1 MFARWSNEDLTDLS
15 QFCVFLTSMKLCS
28 RVSVVM
34 TTVHQGSFIEFQCY
48 IDTNNAKYFTQLDGF
63 ISSLGM
69 NYIFP
74 QISLGTEV
82 LLFQYEYIVI
92 SWLS

>member
-1 MFARWSNEDLTDLS
+1 
-15 QFCVFLTSMKLCS
+15 
-28 RVSVVM
+28 M
-34 TTVHQGSFIEFQCY
+34 TTMHQGSFIEVQCD
-48 IDTNNAKYFTQLDGF
+48 IDADNAKYFTQLDGF

>member
-1 MFARWSNEDLTDLS
+1 
-15 QFCVFLTSMKLCS
+15 
-28 RVSVVM
+28 M

-74 QISLGTEV
+74 QISFLGTKV
-82 LLFQYEYIVI
+82 FSNTMNWTVKCVTSSINNIAKYNIDI
-92 SWLS
+92 